1 MSCELYSNY
10 YILTYFIQIFK
21 KTKKIEII
29 INSLMW
35 LSNSIWKEDLKFI
48 KEMYKSIIENIK
60 NL

>member
-1 MSCELYSNY
+1 
-10 YILTYFIQIFK
+10 
-21 KTKKIEII
+21 
-29 INSLMW
+29 MW

>member
-1 MSCELYSNY
+1 LSCELYSNY